1 MDAVHFEQLL
11 AQGQVPPSN
20 SPWAL
25 TSEKFKNPEAS
36 DLMEGS
42 TPVTAIE
49 TAEDLLMKREN

>member
-25 TSEKFKNPEAS
+25 MSKKFKHPEAS